1 MLSLKQL
8 RYFDAV
14 ARNRHIGRAAERCA
28 VTQPA
33 FSMQN
38 QDGVAGHIPVGA
50 PCCSVGVV
58 ARAACLARNG
68 KGQGARC
75 AANAAS
81 QTMTLKI
88 WALRIPGNTA
98 AIVIIAIVSASLMPH
113 LAAVFGLSSQ
123 PPFIELRSHCPSGLI
138 VLRIVLDKK
147 N

>member
-1 MLSLKQL
+1 MMFSSCVGWLFWLS
-8 RYFDAV
+8 D
-14 ARNRHIGRAAERCA
+14 IERL
-28 VTQPA
+28 
-33 FSMQN
+33 QN

-50 PCCSVGVV
+50 PCRSVGVV

-88 WALRIPGNTA
+88 WALRIPGITA

-113 LAAVFGLSSQ
+113 LAAVFGLSSAA
-123 PPFIELRSHCPSGLI
+123 IY
-138 VLRIVLDKK
+138 
-147 N
+147 